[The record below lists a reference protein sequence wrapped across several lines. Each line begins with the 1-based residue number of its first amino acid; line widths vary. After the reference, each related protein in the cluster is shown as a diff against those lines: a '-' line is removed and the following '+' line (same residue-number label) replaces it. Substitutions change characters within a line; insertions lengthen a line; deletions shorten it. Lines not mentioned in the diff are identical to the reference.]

1 METTQVNIRRNK
13 GLLAPLILILVGTV
27 FLLERNG
34 LLDRST
40 IWQWLPLLPML
51 IGGFL
56 LVARLR
62 RKSSSSA

>member
-27 FLLERNG
+27 FQLERNG
-34 LLDRST
+34 LIDRHT
-40 IWQWLPLLPML
+40 IWHWLPLLPMM

>member
-34 LLDRST
+34 LLDRHT
-40 IWQWLPLLPML
+40 ISHWLPLLPML